1 MKNAYLSMM
10 SLVALASQSAHSA
23 TAADEVKSLRA
34 EIASNRVDRT
44 TKCRWYQAW
53 YIDQCTKEEREA
65 ILERNIAA
73 HRRWIELAGKNGAD
87 PKGSAMQRAE
97 LGKVLEVG
105 GRWEEA
111 EKELTEALKY
121 DFDKT
126 KTAEARWAL
135 AECLWHRKD
144 KDGAKKIIA
153 EIAAMDWRDNP
164 SPAWHKAFHLHK
176 AWTDPDWEIDAF
188 KLPHSTD
195 GKPFPVPQEAKYG
208 EGRVSLAKVEIKFR
222 TDGTS
227 GTDGTRDASRTSPAR
242 SDDPIVRLLK
252 RKLEN
257 FGAKFEKNGTKIT
270 IEISPDAPVDKPQG
284 YELRVRGLGG
294 LDGLGGSGGLVS
306 IKARDRLGATWGVV
320 SFLQCV
326 DRGETPKPSKP
337 LNHELTKP
345 SIRTLRIEDWPK
357 CERRGVIAYW
367 YKEHLEYSLFLKMSS
382 VISHVMTP
390 WTECSLLFSPLERE
404 RCRMVVKR
412 YADFGIDFCW
422 SERQLT
428 VSPVLPLSS
437 KRTHDMYLSWM
448 RCAAMI
454 GASFCFEMDDE
465 RFWPITLHPMDV
477 KAAGS
482 ATNLDAKFLTGLYRE
497 VKAEHPNFRMTFGP
511 PFYFGPDGGRSKTW
525 YPEPRDP
532 YLKSI
537 GEFLDPEI
545 DVYWT
550 GPRVKSYGFTPEKIA
565 WYSNLI
571 GRKPV
576 IYHNSDCV
584 GRHSHYSYGVDVPA
598 YKKSHC
604 RETFDLTVGFYM
616 NTSRFESACAVGPAM
631 DWCWN
636 PEAHDDAESCRRTID
651 MLEGPGVFDIITKAM
666 PAISYFDRYA
676 LGQPRSE
683 LFLENQADLD
693 GRIAECDKAWAEAKA
708 TGKNGGRFVGGFN
721 NPGLYWAKRIANYL
735 RDPPKW
741 LLEKRDAEKKNTK
754 FAKKDVGFDEA
765 KGDIF
770 IPAELMQGGIYNP
783 EQDDYSR
790 RGYRGIKYVKPGQ
803 DVRMSFDCELFPPER
818 PPRAII
824 CAMGTQPDME
834 IEVNGR
840 VIRHERM
847 FISHWF
853 KPYEIEMPV
862 DALRRYGNKLV
873 IRNVSP
879 QSEDPRKPLVHY
891 VVIRR

>member
-1 MKNAYLSMM
+1 MYKKLCKLTGCMA
-10 SLVALASQSAHSA
+10 VAIAVMGADA
-23 TAADEVKSLRA
+23 AGTADEIKALQEA
-34 EIASNRVDRT
+34 IASNSVTRT
-44 TKCRWYQAW
+44 TKGNRHYLAYYRELCSKQ
-53 YIDQCTKEEREA
+53 EREA

-73 HRRWIELAGKNGAD
+73 HRRWIELAGENGAK
-87 PKGSAMQRAE
+87 PQQAALPRAE
-97 LGKVLEVG
+97 LGKVLAIG
-105 GRWEEA
+105 GRVAEA
-111 EKELTEALKY
+111 EKELREALKY

-126 KTAEARWAL
+126 RTADAKWAL
-135 AECLWHRKD
+135 AECLWRRKE
-144 KDGAKKIIA
+144 KDAAKKLVA
-153 EIAAMDWRDNP
+153 EIAAMELGNNP
-164 SPAWHKAFHLHK
+164 PSAWHKAVHLHK
-176 AWTDPDWEIDAF
+176 AWTDPEWEIDAF
-188 KLPHSTD
+188 KLPHSAD
-195 GKPFPVPQEAKYG
+195 GKPFPVPQEARYG
-208 EGRVSLAKVEIKFR
+208 EGRVSLAKVEVSFKEEGR
-222 TDGTS
+222 GKKEDVLN
-227 GTDGTRDASRTSPAR
+227 
-242 SDDPIVRLLK
+242 DPIVRLLK
-252 RKLEN
+252 RKLTR
-257 FGAKFEKNGTKIT
+257 FGTKFEKGGTRIT
-270 IEISPDAPVDKPQG
+270 IEISPTAPVDKPQG
-284 YELRVRGLGG
+284 YS
-294 LDGLGGSGGLVS
+294 LDVANGRLS
-306 IKARDRLGATWGVV
+306 IKARSRLGATWGVV
-320 SFLQCV
+320 SLLQCV
-326 DRGETPKPSKP
+326 DSGR
-337 LNHELTKP
+337 LTVAEC
-345 SIRTLRIEDWPK
+345 SIRDWPK
-357 CERRGVIAYW
+357 CERRGVIACW

-390 WTECSLLFSPLERE
+390 RTECSLLFSPLERE

-497 VKAEHPNFRMTFGP
+497 VKAEHPSFRMTFGP

-741 LLEKRDAEKKNTK
+741 LLDKRDAEMKNTK
-754 FAKKDVGFDEA
+754 FAKEDVGFDEA

-770 IPAELMQGGIYNP
+770 IPAELMQGGMYNP

-790 RGYRGIKYVKPGQ
+790 RGHRGIKYVKPGQ
-803 DVRMSFDCELFPPER
+803 EVRMSFDCELFPPEK

-879 QSEDPRKPLVHY
+879 QSEDPRKPSVHY